1 MRDREQ
7 GAWFEGKIV
16 RIVLDPDVQYESETV
31 CESLDHSDIHDKES
45 DLENKPP
52 NDSSEEDTKS
62 KRKGIAKY
70 FTKAGKGRKQT
81 KEVKMEKV
89 KVSDENIL
97 YKVQLDAELVTFIL
111 LLLTSCS
118 NPKN

>member
-16 RIVLDPDVQYESETV
+16 RIVLDPDVQYESETA

-45 DLENKPP
+45 NLENKPP
-52 NDSSEEDTKS
+52 NNSFEEETKS

-70 FTKAGKGRKQT
+70 FMKAGKGRKQT
-81 KEVKMEKV
+81 KEVKVERV
-89 KVSDENIL
+89 KVTDENIL

-111 LLLTSCS
+111 I
-118 NPKN
+118 K